1 MSIRVELVS
10 AERRVWSGEASIV
23 LARTTDGDLG
33 VMANHPPTFGVLV
46 NGVVTIRTE
55 NDGDVKAAVH
65 GGFLSVSDNRVS
77 ILAEIAELGTEIDVN
92 RAKEALARAQREAAD
107 DLAEARAQT
116 RIAAAVN

>member
-33 VMANHPPTFGVLV
+33 VMANHTPTFGVLV

>member
-1 MSIRVELVS
+1 MSIRVVLVS

-33 VMANHPPTFGVLV
+33 VMANHTPTFGVLV

>member
-33 VMANHPPTFGVLV
+33 VMANHTPTFGVLV

-55 NDGDVKAAVH
+55 NEGEVKAAVH

-92 RAKEALARAQREAAD
+92 RAKDALARAQRDAAD

-116 RIAAAVN
+116 RIAAAAS

>member
-33 VMANHPPTFGVLV
+33 VMANHTPTFGVLV

-65 GGFLSVSDNRVS
+65 GGFLSVADNRVS
-77 ILAEIAELGTEIDVN
+77 ILAEIAELRTEIDVN

>member
-10 AERRVWSGEASIV
+10 AERRVWSGVASIV

-33 VMANHPPTFGVLV
+33 VMANHTPTFGVLV

>member
-33 VMANHPPTFGVLV
+33 VMANHTPTFGVLV

-55 NDGDVKAAVH
+55 NEGEVKAAVH
-65 GGFLSVSDNRVS
+65 GGFLSVADNRVS
-77 ILAEIAELGTEIDVN
+77 ILAEVAELGTEIDVN
-92 RAKEALARAQREAAD
+92 RAKDALARAQREAAD

-116 RIAAAVN
+116 RIAAAAS

>member
-33 VMANHPPTFGVLV
+33 VMANHTPTFGVLV

-55 NDGDVKAAVH
+55 NEGEVKAAVH

-92 RAKEALARAQREAAD
+92 RAKDALARAQREAAD

-116 RIAAAVN
+116 RIAAAAI

>member
-23 LARTTDGDLG
+23 IARTTDGDLG
-33 VMANHPPTFGVLV
+33 VMANHTPTFGVLV

>member
-1 MSIRVELVS
+1 MTIRVELVS

-33 VMANHPPTFGVLV
+33 VMANHTPTFGVLV

>member
-33 VMANHPPTFGVLV
+33 VMANHTPTFGVLV
-46 NGVVTIRTE
+46 NGVVTMRTE

>member
-1 MSIRVELVS
+1 MTIRVELVS

-33 VMANHPPTFGVLV
+33 VMANHTPTFGVLV

-55 NDGDVKAAVH
+55 NEGEVKAAVH
-65 GGFLSVSDNRVS
+65 GGFLSVADNRVS
-77 ILAEIAELGTEIDVN
+77 ILAEVAELGTEIDVN
-92 RAKEALARAQREAAD
+92 RAKDALARAQREAAD

-116 RIAAAVN
+116 RIAAAAI

>member
-1 MSIRVELVS
+1 MTIRVELVS

-33 VMANHPPTFGVLV
+33 VMANHTPTFGVLV

-55 NDGDVKAAVH
+55 NEGEVKTAVH

-92 RAKEALARAQREAAD
+92 RAKDALARAQRDAAD

-116 RIAAAVN
+116 RIAAAAI

>member
-23 LARTTDGDLG
+23 LARTTDGVLG
-33 VMANHPPTFGVLV
+33 VMANHTPTFGVLV

>member
-1 MSIRVELVS
+1 MTIRVELVS

-33 VMANHPPTFGVLV
+33 VMANHTPTFGVLV

-55 NDGDVKAAVH
+55 NEGEVKAAVH

-92 RAKEALARAQREAAD
+92 RAKDALARAQRDAAD

-116 RIAAAVN
+116 RIAAAAS

>member
-10 AERRVWSGEASIV
+10 AERRVWSGVASIV

-33 VMANHPPTFGVLV
+33 VMANHTPTFGVLV

-65 GGFLSVSDNRVS
+65 GGFLSVADNRVS

>member
-1 MSIRVELVS
+1 MTIRVELVS

-33 VMANHPPTFGVLV
+33 VMANHTPTFGVLV

-55 NDGDVKAAVH
+55 NEGEVKAAVH

-92 RAKEALARAQREAAD
+92 RAKDALARAQREAAD

-116 RIAAAVN
+116 RIAAAAI

>member
-1 MSIRVELVS
+1 MTIRVELVS

-33 VMANHPPTFGVLV
+33 VMANHTPTFGVLV

-55 NDGDVKAAVH
+55 NEGEVKAAVH

-92 RAKEALARAQREAAD
+92 RAKDALARAQRDAAD

-116 RIAAAVN
+116 RLAAAAI

>member
-10 AERRVWSGEASIV
+10 AERRVWSGVASIV

-33 VMANHPPTFGVLV
+33 VMANHTPTFGVLV
-46 NGVVTIRTE
+46 NGVVTIRTVS
-55 NDGDVKAAVH
+55 DGDVKAAVH
-65 GGFLSVSDNRVS
+65 GGFLSVADNRVS

>member
-33 VMANHPPTFGVLV
+33 VMANHTPTFGVLV

-65 GGFLSVSDNRVS
+65 GGFLSVADNRVS

>member
-1 MSIRVELVS
+1 MTIRVELVS

-33 VMANHPPTFGVLV
+33 VMANHTPTFGVLV

-55 NDGDVKAAVH
+55 NEGEVKAAVH

-77 ILAEIAELGTEIDVN
+77 ILAEIAELGTDIDVN
-92 RAKEALARAQREAAD
+92 RAKDALARAQRDAAD

-116 RIAAAVN
+116 RIAAAAI

>member
-33 VMANHPPTFGVLV
+33 VMANHTPTFGVLV

-116 RIAAAVN
+116 RIAAAIN

>member
-1 MSIRVELVS
+1 MTIRVELVS

-33 VMANHPPTFGVLV
+33 VMANHTPTFGVLV

-55 NDGDVKAAVH
+55 SDGDVKAAVH

>member
-1 MSIRVELVS
+1 MTIRVELVS

-33 VMANHPPTFGVLV
+33 VMANHTPTFGVLV

-55 NDGDVKAAVH
+55 NEGEVKAAVH
-65 GGFLSVSDNRVS
+65 GGFLSVADNRVS
-77 ILAEIAELGTEIDVN
+77 ILAEVAELGTEIDVN
-92 RAKEALARAQREAAD
+92 RAKDALARAQREAAD

-116 RIAAAVN
+116 RIAAATI

>member
-1 MSIRVELVS
+1 MTIRVELVS

-33 VMANHPPTFGVLV
+33 VMANHTPTFGVLV

-55 NDGDVKAAVH
+55 NEGEVKAAVH

-92 RAKEALARAQREAAD
+92 RAKDALARAQRDAAD

-116 RIAAAVN
+116 RIAAAAI

>member
-33 VMANHPPTFGVLV
+33 VMANHTPTFGVLV

-92 RAKEALARAQREAAD
+92 RANEALARAQREAAD

>member
-1 MSIRVELVS
+1 MTIRVELVS

-33 VMANHPPTFGVLV
+33 VMANHTPTFGVLV
-46 NGVVTIRTE
+46 HGVVTIRTE
-55 NDGDVKAAVH
+55 NEGEVKAAVH

-92 RAKEALARAQREAAD
+92 RAKDALARAQRDAAD

-116 RIAAAVN
+116 RIAAAAI

>member
-33 VMANHPPTFGVLV
+33 VMANHTPTFGVLV
-46 NGVVTIRTE
+46 NGVVTIRTVS
-55 NDGDVKAAVH
+55 DGDVKAAVH
-65 GGFLSVSDNRVS
+65 GGFLSVADNRVS

>member
-1 MSIRVELVS
+1 MTIRVELVS

-33 VMANHPPTFGVLV
+33 VMANHTPTFGVLV

-55 NDGDVKAAVH
+55 YEGEVKAAVH

-92 RAKEALARAQREAAD
+92 RAKDALARAQRDAAD

-116 RIAAAVN
+116 RIAAAAI

>member
-1 MSIRVELVS
+1 MTIRVELVS

-33 VMANHPPTFGVLV
+33 VMANHTPTFGVLV
-46 NGVVTIRTE
+46 NGVVTIRTVS
-55 NDGDVKAAVH
+55 DGDVKAAVH
-65 GGFLSVSDNRVS
+65 GGFLSVADNRVS

>member
-1 MSIRVELVS
+1 MTIRVELVS

-33 VMANHPPTFGVLV
+33 VMANHTPTFGVLV

-55 NDGDVKAAVH
+55 NEGEVKAAVH

-77 ILAEIAELGTEIDVN
+77 ILAEVAELGTEIDVN
-92 RAKEALARAQREAAD
+92 RAKDALARAQREAAD

-116 RIAAAVN
+116 RIAAAAI

>member
-33 VMANHPPTFGVLV
+33 VMANHTPTFGVLV
-46 NGVVTIRTE
+46 NGIVTIRTE
-55 NDGDVKAAVH
+55 NDGDVVAAVH

-77 ILAEIAELGTEIDVN
+77 ILAEVAELGTEIDVN
-92 RAKEALARAQREAAD
+92 RAKEALARNQREAAD

-116 RIAAAVN
+116 RIAAAGN